1 MTAPLDS
8 MHHVAISVDD
18 IAKAVDW
25 YTQTFRCEI
34 AYQDPTWALL
44 KFANLSMAL
53 VIPDQHPP
61 HIAFSSPRAA
71 DFGELRP
78 HRDGTRSVY
87 IADPAG
93 NAVEIMDDASL
104 GPA

>member
-1 MTAPLDS
+1 MTAAQLDS

-18 IAKAVDW
+18 ISKAVDW
-25 YTQTFRCEI
+25 YTKTFRCEI

-61 HIAFSSPRAA
+61 HVAFSSPRAEE
-71 DFGELRP
+71 FGELKG

-93 NAVEIMDDASL
+93 NAVEIMDESSL
-104 GPA
+104 

>member
-1 MTAPLDS
+1 MTASLDS

-18 IAKAVDW
+18 ISKAVDW
-25 YTQTFRCEI
+25 YTKTFRCEI

-61 HIAFSSPRAA
+61 HVAFSSPRAEE
-71 DFGELRP
+71 FGELKP

-93 NAVEIMDDASL
+93 NAVEIMDESSL
-104 GPA
+104 

>member
-1 MTAPLDS
+1 MTAAQLDS

-18 IAKAVDW
+18 ISKAVDW
-25 YTQTFRCEI
+25 YTKSFRCEI
-34 AYQDPTWALL
+34 AYQDSTWALL

-61 HIAFSSPRAA
+61 HVAFSSPRAEE
-71 DFGELRP
+71 FGELKP

-93 NAVEIMDDASL
+93 NAVEIMDESSL
-104 GPA
+104 